1 MKSSLL
7 DKIGIDPAIILIILL
22 VLVIVLFGLVFY
34 LMANIKKRNKDIKR
48 LLSGKTA
55 GDMEEIILDRF
66 AEMDAVKNNSKRLT
80 KEHKEIQET
89 LAACISKIGL
99 VKYDAFEGM
108 GGSLSFAVAFLDS
121 RNNGVVLNC
130 MHSREGCFAY
140 AKELIKGESYVALS
154 DEEKEAIERAKTL
167 DEEIADI
174 MEEE

>member
-1 MKSSLL
+1 MNSSLL

-99 VKYDAFEGM
+99 VKYDAFEG
-108 GGSLSFAVAFLDS
+108 FQITHFLLKLTDTF
-121 RNNGVVLNC
+121 R
-130 MHSREGCFAY
+130 Y
-140 AKELIKGESYVALS
+140 ELGNYTDTCDCCDQTDQDCCCSNY
-154 DEEKEAIERAKTL
+154 
-167 DEEIADI
+167 
-174 MEEE
+174 

>member
-1 MKSSLL
+1 MNSSLL

-99 VKYDAFEGM
+99 VKYDAFQEM
-108 GGSLSFAVAFLDS
+108 GGKLSFSLAMLNEEDDGFVINAV
-121 RNNGVVLNC
+121 
-130 MHSREGCFAY
+130 HSREGCYTYIKEIVGGNSIIVLADEEQEALDM
-140 AKELIKGESYVALS
+140 AKEANKP
-154 DEEKEAIERAKTL
+154 AK
-167 DEEIADI
+167 
-174 MEEE
+174 

>member
-1 MKSSLL
+1 MNSSLL

-55 GDMEEIILDRF
+55 GDMEEIIFDRF
-66 AEMDAVKNNSKRLT
+66 PEMDAVKNNSKRLT